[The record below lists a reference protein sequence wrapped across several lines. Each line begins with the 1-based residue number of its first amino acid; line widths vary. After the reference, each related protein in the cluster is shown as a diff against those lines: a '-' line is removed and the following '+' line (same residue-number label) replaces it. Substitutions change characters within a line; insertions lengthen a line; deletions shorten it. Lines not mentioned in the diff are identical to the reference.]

1 MRSTYVVLCL
11 ILIGNH
17 TVSCNSPDVEKTAA
31 ERKAEEQ
38 SLRNPIKKGRYKC
51 WLLLPEREKATDDLY
66 ILSDQLYQVNDVVG
80 HYRYHAKNGEVE
92 WIDGAFRMPTETW
105 IGSYFAKG
113 VGTTGKSI
121 VEPAILIQSQT
132 NAGRQRG
139 NIMRC
144 NCVEFE

>member
-80 HYRYHAKNGEVE
+80 HYRYFAKNGEVE
-92 WIDGAFRMPTETW
+92 WIDGLFHNPNENW
-105 IGSYFAKG
+105 IGSYLSTGIAT
-113 VGTTGKSI
+113 VGKNT
-121 VEPAILIQSQT
+121 VESAILIQSQT

-139 NIMRC
+139 NVMRC